1 MVKVPIKHVKVIYQI
16 CLGRVKRLVTNK
28 TIGQLTSVLSLVTER
43 QKILNHNIANA
54 DTPNY
59 RRRDLDFDQ
68 VLKEKETRIPLRRT
82 HPKHL
87 PGSTHQGQF
96 ATTDWGV
103 VRVDQNG
110 VDLEVEMVTATQ
122 NAMYIQS
129 LTQELN
135 NQFRRLRLAIG
146 RRS

>member
-1 MVKVPIKHVKVIYQI
+1 M
-16 CLGRVKRLVTNK
+16 VTNK
-28 TIGQLTSVLSLVTER
+28 TIGQLTSVLSWATER
-43 QKILNHNIANA
+43 QKLLNHNIANA

-59 RRRDLDFDQ
+59 RRRDLDFAQ
-68 VLKEKETRIPLRRT
+68 VLQEKKNRLPLRRT
-82 HPKHL
+82 HPRHMA
-87 PGSTHQGQF
+87 GSTHQSLF
-96 ATTDWGV
+96 AGTDWGV

-122 NAMYIQS
+122 NTMYIQS

-135 NQFRRLRLAIG
+135 SQFRRLRTAIG

>member
-1 MVKVPIKHVKVIYQI
+1 M
-16 CLGRVKRLVTNK
+16 RRLVTNK
-28 TIGQLTSVLSLVTER
+28 AIGELTSVLSWSAER

-54 DTPNY
+54 DTPHY
-59 RRRDLDFDQ
+59 LRRDLDFAQ
-68 VLKEKETRIPLRRT
+68 VLKGKESRIPLRQT

-87 PGSTHQGQF
+87 AGSTHQTQF
-96 ATTDWGV
+96 SNTDWGV

-135 NQFRRLRLAIG
+135 NQFRRLRMAIG
-146 RRS
+146 GRR

>member
-1 MVKVPIKHVKVIYQI
+1 M
-16 CLGRVKRLVTNK
+16 VTNR
-28 TIGQLTSVLSLVTER
+28 TIGELTSVLSWATER

-59 RRRDLDFDQ
+59 LRRDLDFAQ
-68 VLKEKETRIPLRRT
+68 VLKEKRNRLPLKLT
-82 HPKHL
+82 HPRHIA
-87 PGSTHQGQF
+87 GSTHQGRF

-146 RRS
+146 GRG